1 MSLLLT
7 YVYLH
12 CSDYTHCIG
21 SGDIR
26 DTHSGCS
33 LVNSDASNCVY
44 PGYSSSIMRT
54 YEE

>member
-33 LVNSDASNCVY
+33 LVNSDASIVFILVLD
-44 PGYSSSIMRT
+44 PRF
-54 YEE
+54 